1 MRPYQAVAS
10 NRLSCV
16 SFSWFGSFDVYRV
29 YTCTR
34 PAGWRTFTFG
44 QKNPIWHSQN
54 HPCLH
59 LLESFE
65 RELSIKI
72 PESYRSFMIEV
83 NGGCPDHK
91 AFSGKESS
99 GFVLQQLYPIGSE
112 HPFESAN
119 MNRYDDNR
127 KRLLHIGMSIC
138 GDDVVIPLQGRKR
151 GSIA

>member
-1 MRPYQAVAS
+1 
-10 NRLSCV
+10 
-16 SFSWFGSFDVYRV
+16 
-29 YTCTR
+29 
-34 PAGWRTFTFG
+34 
-44 QKNPIWHSQN
+44 
-54 HPCLH
+54 
-59 LLESFE
+59 
-65 RELSIKI
+65 
-72 PESYRSFMIEV
+72 MIEV

-151 GSIA
+151 GSIAWIDHEIPEPLFGLPKLLPIADNFEVLLEGIHPL